1 MEPAD
6 SHAMR
11 LLVVEDDPGMAALLE
26 RALGRVGYAVDT
38 VGDGD
43 TALARALRDSYDAV
57 VLDVMIPPPD
67 GFEVCRLMR
76 AAGRWD
82 PVLMLTARDAVADRV
97 RGLDAG
103 ADDYLV
109 KPFTFDE
116 LYARLRAVTRRRHRE
131 RPALLR
137 IGDLTLDPVAR
148 QVRRGAVEIGL
159 SPREFTLLQTLMSQ
173 PDRVLTRL
181 ELLGEVWDM
190 ALVDDTNAVDRY
202 VAYLRGKIDVPFGR
216 HNIEVV
222 VGQGYRFRSDA

>member
-1 MEPAD
+1 MESAD
-6 SHAMR
+6 TRAMR

-26 RALGRVGYAVDT
+26 RALGRVGYAVDA

-43 TALARALRDSYDAV
+43 TALAHALRDSYDAV

-116 LYARLRAVTRRRHRE
+116 LYARLRAVTRRRQRE

-137 IGDLTLDPVAR
+137 IGDLTLDPIAR
-148 QVRRGAVEIGL
+148 QVRRAGVEIGL
-159 SPREFTLLQTLMSQ
+159 SPREFTLLQALMSQ

-181 ELLGEVWDM
+181 ELLGQVWDM

-202 VAYLRGKIDVPFGR
+202 VAYLRGKIDMPFGR
-216 HNIEVV
+216 RNIEVV
-222 VGQGYRFRSDA
+222 VGEGYRFRSEA